1 MTVQQPPTTVPA
13 AFVINTAI
21 SGAISLEHW
30 IGGQVVVPSAWTA
43 ANMGFKVSDSATGTF
58 TILKDDVGTPVQ
70 ISNIT
75 TNASY
80 AYSLPTELFKSRYI
94 KLWSKSATAGTV
106 TDVNQAAARSLS
118 VYLK

>member
-1 MTVQQPPTTVPA
+1 MNELETRTVSATMAVAITE
-13 AFVINTAI
+13 AI
-21 SGAISLEHW
+21 SMEHW

-43 ANMGFKVSDSATGTF
+43 ANIGFKVCDTADGTF
-58 TILKDDVGTPVQ
+58 VILKDDVGTPIQ

-75 TNASY
+75 TDASY
-80 AYSLPTELFKSRYI
+80 AYSLPTEIFKARYM

-106 TDVNQAAARSLS
+106 TDANQAASRSLS